1 MIVQLGNNLVRIR
14 IFDENGIEA
23 LKRIDDDGVLRNK
36 DEVVDDEEGL
46 F

>member
-1 MIVQLGNNLVRIR
+1 MIVQLGNNLVRIC